1 MSPRARSSAGES
13 APGEG
18 PERAPGWAKLVVEDD
33 FSWSEAVGGARGLVE
48 SILPGLVFVVV
59 FVLTRDLVLTS
70 ALAAGAALIALGLRL
85 LARQPLTQAIS
96 GLIGVG
102 IGVVWALASGKG
114 ENFYA
119 WGLLTSGAFLL
130 AILVSILVR
139 RPAVTLALGLAKGWE
154 ADWARAAAERPL
166 ARRCLALTWL
176 WAALFAVRV
185 GVEAPLWAM
194 GAVGELGVAKL
205 ILGVPAFALVCWA
218 TWIGLRPFLTEDP
231 GTGAG
236 QAHPVEG

>member
-96 GLIGVG
+96 GVG
-102 IGVVWALASGKG
+102 HGTRGGPPWCQVIAS
-114 ENFYA
+114 
-119 WGLLTSGAFLL
+119 
-130 AILVSILVR
+130 AICSSSPQR
-139 RPAVTLALGLAKGWE
+139 RASSAPA
-154 ADWARAAAERPL
+154 
-166 ARRCLALTWL
+166 
-176 WAALFAVRV
+176 
-185 GVEAPLWAM
+185 
-194 GAVGELGVAKL
+194 
-205 ILGVPAFALVCWA
+205 
-218 TWIGLRPFLTEDP
+218 
-231 GTGAG
+231 
-236 QAHPVEG
+236 